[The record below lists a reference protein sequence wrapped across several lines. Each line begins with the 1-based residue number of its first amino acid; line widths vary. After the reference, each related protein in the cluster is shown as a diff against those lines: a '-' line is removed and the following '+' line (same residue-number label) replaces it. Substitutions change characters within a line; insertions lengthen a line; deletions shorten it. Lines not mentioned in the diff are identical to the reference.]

1 MPARP
6 VSAAQP
12 ALFDGHEPPE
22 VSPVMASR
30 STTVH
35 AEVDPKTLRRAD
47 GELRTVR
54 KPVEMAVLEP
64 KTRRITLWSRKAWL
78 LLVSYSLT
86 TDPAKIADG
95 MVWRIP
101 VKTLMR
107 DASFSSRDHAHI
119 KESIRECQRTLV
131 EWSESVRNPH
141 TGEIRTWA
149 SSQLLGSVEFVTNAA
164 GRECIEWS
172 LPPTLLK
179 ELRAYQHYYMLSLNV
194 VAQIGLNSTLSLY
207 EIICRYRTNPSGL
220 TMRRPWQEW
229 VPVLTGESD
238 ESARIRSQIRYGKH
252 KGEGRERYGEFRYFN
267 RDVVQKAVKEL
278 NAVQEEFLVEPIFI
292 KEGRAVKELQFRIH
306 HRKGF
311 TAARIAD
318 LSEQDQSAV
327 ESAVSVGVNEKVAK
341 DLVRQYGSDQVRA
354 GVEDA
359 ERVSGLQNPAGY
371 VVAKVR
377 STAQAKDSPT
387 QSPVPAHVKPPPT
400 PEEGMRLALEGFR
413 ASRVENAKVH
423 WPELP
428 VEVQEDYLKR
438 FEDFARQRYPYLV
451 REFTATKLKK
461 PIVRANF
468 FQWLAE
474 TVANESG
481 PGWTPSAEQLVAHL
495 VAHSAPIPRPVA
507 TAKPARSRHR

>member
-1 MPARP
+1 
-6 VSAAQP
+6 
-12 ALFDGHEPPE
+12 
-22 VSPVMASR
+22 MAS
-30 STTVH
+30 
-35 AEVDPKTLRRAD
+35 EVDPGTLRKAD

-64 KTRRITLWSRKAWL
+64 RTRRITLWSRKAWL

-86 TDPAKIADG
+86 TDPAKISDG
-95 MVWRIP
+95 MVWRVP
-101 VKTLMR
+101 LRTLMR

-141 TGEIRTWA
+141 TGEVRTWA
-149 SSQLLGSVEFVTNAA
+149 SSQLLGSVEFVINAA

-194 VAQIGLNSTLSLY
+194 VAEIGLNSTLSLY

-220 TMRRPWQEW
+220 TMRRAWQEW

-238 ESARIRSQIRYGKH
+238 ESARIRSQIRYGRQQ
-252 KGEGRERYGEFRYFN
+252 GETRERYGEFRYFN

-278 NAVQEEFLVEPIFI
+278 NAVQDEFLVEPILI

-311 TAARIAD
+311 TPARAAD
-318 LSEQDQSAV
+318 LTEQEQSAV
-327 ESAVSVGVNEKVAK
+327 QNAVKVGVNEKVAK
-341 DLVRQYGSDQVRA
+341 NLARQYGGEQLQASVKNAQRTT
-354 GVEDA
+354 
-359 ERVSGLQNPAGY
+359 GLQNPAGF

-377 STAQAKDSPT
+377 ATAQAPDES
-387 QSPVPAHVKPPPT
+387 VPARGTAQPKVQPT

-413 ASRVENAKVH
+413 ASRVENAKAH
-423 WPELP
+423 WPEVP
-428 VEVQEDYLKR
+428 AEVQEDYLRR
-438 FEDFARQRYPYLV
+438 FEAFARDRFAYLL
-451 REFTATKLKK
+451 RDFTATGLKK

-474 TVANESG
+474 TMANESG

-495 VAHSAPIPRPVA
+495 VAQSSPAPSSAIA
-507 TAKPARSRHR
+507 TKPARKRR

>member
-1 MPARP
+1 MPTLG
-6 VSAAQP
+6 AA
-12 ALFDGHEPPE
+12 EI
-22 VSPVMASR
+22 
-30 STTVH
+30 
-35 AEVDPKTLRRAD
+35 DPHTLRRAD
-47 GELRTVR
+47 GALRTVR

-86 TDPAKIADG
+86 SDPAKVADG

-131 EWSESVRNPH
+131 EWSESVRNPQ
-141 TGEIRTWA
+141 TGEVRTWA

-179 ELRAYQHYYMLSLNV
+179 ELRAYQHYYMLSLGV

-207 EIICRYRTNPSGL
+207 EIVCRYRTNPSGL
-220 TMRRPWQEW
+220 TMRRPWQDW
-229 VPVLTGESD
+229 VPILTGESD
-238 ESARIRSQIRYGKH
+238 ESARIRSQLRYGRQKA
-252 KGEGRERYGEFRYFN
+252 ESRERYGEFRYFN

-278 NAVQEEFLVEPIFI
+278 NAVQDEFVVEPILI

-306 HRKGF
+306 ARKSFSTLRDAG
-311 TAARIAD
+311 
-318 LSEQDQSAV
+318 LSEQEQSAV
-327 ESAVSVGVNEKVAK
+327 ESAVSVGVHAKVAQS
-341 DLVRQYGSDQVRA
+341 LVREYGSEDVQASVE
-354 GVEDA
+354 GVLHA
-359 ERVSGLQNPAGY
+359 TGLQNPAGL

-377 STAQAKDSPT
+377 ALAQTKTAVQHPGSAAIRQPS
-387 QSPVPAHVKPPPT
+387 
-400 PEEGMRLALEGFR
+400 PEEGMRRALEGFR
-413 ASRVENAKVH
+413 ASRVESAKAH

-428 VEVQEDYLKR
+428 VEVRDDYLKR
-438 FEDFARQRYPYLV
+438 FEAFARERFAYLLKDFA
-451 REFTATKLKK
+451 ATGLKK

-474 TVANESG
+474 TMANESG
-481 PGWTPSAEQLVAHL
+481 PGWTPSAEHLVAHL
-495 VAHSAPIPRPVA
+495 LAQADTTATPDASGGSARQ
-507 TAKPARSRHR
+507 RR

>member
-1 MPARP
+1 MPAR
-6 VSAAQP
+6 STSRCQP
-12 ALFDGHEPPE
+12 ALFDAQEE
-22 VSPVMASR
+22 VVANVATGAPASSPGA
-30 STTVH
+30 
-35 AEVDPKTLRRAD
+35 AEIDPRTLRRAD

-86 TDPAKIADG
+86 SDPAKVADG

-131 EWSESVRNPH
+131 EWSESVRDPR
-141 TGEIRTWA
+141 TREIRTWA

-179 ELRAYQHYYMLSLNV
+179 ELRAYQHYYMLSLSV

-220 TMRRPWQEW
+220 TMRRPWQDW
-229 VPVLTGESD
+229 VPILTGESD
-238 ESARIRSQIRYGKH
+238 ESARIRSQLRYGRQKAEL
-252 KGEGRERYGEFRYFN
+252 KERYGEFRYFN
-267 RDVVQKAVKEL
+267 RDVVQKAVREL
-278 NAVQEEFLVEPIFI
+278 NAVQDDFLVEPLLI

-306 HRKGF
+306 ARKSF
-311 TAARIAD
+311 SMSRDAV
-318 LSEQDQSAV
+318 LSEQEQSAV
-327 ESAVSVGVNEKVAK
+327 ESAVGVGVHEKVAQS
-341 DLVRQYGSDQVRA
+341 LVREFGSEHVRA
-354 GVEDA
+354 SVEGVEKA
-359 ERVSGLQNPAGY
+359 AGLQNPAGL
-371 VVAKVR
+371 VVAKVKAR
-377 STAQAKDSPT
+377 AQTKAAVQRP
-387 QSPVPAHVKPPPT
+387 QPVESRPPT
-400 PEEGMRLALEGFR
+400 PEEGMRRALEGFR
-413 ASRVENAKVH
+413 ASRVESAKAH

-428 VEVQEDYLKR
+428 VEVQDDYFKR
-438 FEDFARQRYPYLV
+438 FEGFAKERFPYLLKDFA
-451 REFTATKLKK
+451 ATGLKK

-468 FQWLAE
+468 FHWLAE
-474 TVANESG
+474 TMANESG
-481 PGWTPSAEQLVAHL
+481 PGWTPSAEHLVAHL
-495 VAHSAPIPRPVA
+495 VAQADTTTAPAVSDGSVRQ
-507 TAKPARSRHR
+507 RR

>member
-1 MPARP
+1 MSNRSIP
-6 VSAAQP
+6 AAQP
-12 ALFDGHEPPE
+12 ALFDGQEPTPDTARAQTL
-22 VSPVMASR
+22 VPGA
-30 STTVH
+30 T
-35 AEVDPKTLRRAD
+35 AEIDPGTLRRAD

-64 KTRRITLWSRKAWL
+64 RTRRITLWSRKAWL

-101 VKTLMR
+101 LRTLMR
-107 DASFSSRDHAHI
+107 DACFSSRDHAHI

-131 EWSESVRNPH
+131 EWSESVRNPQ
-141 TGEIRTWA
+141 TGEVRTWA

-194 VAQIGLNSTLSLY
+194 VAEIGLNSTLSLY
-207 EIICRYRTNPSGL
+207 EIVCRYRTNPSGL
-220 TMRRPWQEW
+220 TMRRSWQEW

-252 KGEGRERYGEFRYFN
+252 KGEVKERYGEFRYFN
-267 RDVVQKAVKEL
+267 RDVIQKAVKEL
-278 NAVQEEFLVEPIFI
+278 NAVQDEFLVEPILI

-311 TAARIAD
+311 VAARTAE
-318 LSEQDQSAV
+318 LTEQEQAAVQSAV
-327 ESAVSVGVNEKVAK
+327 GVGVNEKVAK
-341 DLVRQYGSDQVRA
+341 DLVRQYGGEQLRA

-359 ERVSGLQNPAGY
+359 QRASGLQNPAGF

-377 STAQAKDSPT
+377 AAAVAGEGAAQEQTAA
-387 QSPVPAHVKPPPT
+387 PARPQPT

-413 ASRVENAKVH
+413 ASRVENAKAH

-428 VEVQEDYLKR
+428 SEVQEDYLQR
-438 FEDFARQRYPYLV
+438 FEAFARERFPYLL
-451 REFTATKLKK
+451 RDFSATGLKK

-495 VAHSAPIPRPVA
+495 VAQASPAPAPAVN
-507 TAKPARSRHR
+507 AKPARKRR

>member
-1 MPARP
+1 MPRR
-6 VSAAQP
+6 STTQIQP
-12 ALFDGHEPPE
+12 ALFDGQQTSAEIPTKPTLALANHP
-22 VSPVMASR
+22 
-30 STTVH
+30 
-35 AEVDPKTLRRAD
+35 EVDPQTLRRAD

-131 EWSESVRNPH
+131 EWSESVRNSQ

-179 ELRAYQHYYMLSLNV
+179 ELRAYQHYYMLSLGV

-207 EIICRYRTNPSGL
+207 EIVCRYRTNPSGL

-238 ESARIRSQIRYGKH
+238 ESARIRSQIRYGRH
-252 KGEGRERYGEFRYFN
+252 KAEARERYGEFRYFN

-278 NAVQEEFLVEPIFI
+278 NAVQDEFLVEPLLI
-292 KEGRAVKELQFRIH
+292 KEGRAVKELQFRIYP
-306 HRKGF
+306 RKAF
-311 TAARIAD
+311 TTSRHD
-318 LSEQDQSAV
+318 KLSEQEQSAV
-327 ESAVSVGVNEKVAK
+327 ESAVNVGVNEKVARK
-341 DLVRQYGSDQVRA
+341 LVRQYGSDEVRA
-354 GVEDA
+354 GVEEA
-359 ERVSGLQNPAGY
+359 ERVPGLKNPAGY
-371 VVAKVR
+371 VVAQVR
-377 STAQAKDSPT
+377 ASGQAELDTRPSE
-387 QSPVPAHVKPPPT
+387 PAARRPPT

-413 ASRVENAKVH
+413 ASRVENAKAH
-423 WPELP
+423 WPDLP
-428 VEVQEDYLKR
+428 VEVQDDYLRR
-438 FEDFARQRYPYLV
+438 FEAFARERYPYLL
-451 REFTATKLKK
+451 REFAATKLKK

-495 VAHSAPIPRPVA
+495 VAQADAA
-507 TAKPARSRHR
+507 TAPAGPVQGAKPRR

>member
-1 MPARP
+1 MDPPANR
-6 VSAAQP
+6 VRVNTAATAP
-12 ALFDGHEPPE
+12 A
-22 VSPVMASR
+22 
-30 STTVH
+30 
-35 AEVDPKTLRRAD
+35 AEVDPGTLRRAD

-64 KTRRITLWSRKAWL
+64 RTRRITLWSRKAWL
-78 LLVSYSLT
+78 LLVSYSLNT
-86 TDPAKIADG
+86 EAAKIADG

-101 VKTLMR
+101 LRTLMR

-131 EWSESVRNPH
+131 EWSESVRDPR
-141 TGEIRTWA
+141 TGEVRTWA

-194 VAQIGLNSTLSLY
+194 VAEIGLNSTLSLY
-207 EIICRYRTNPSGL
+207 EIVCRYRSNPSGL

-238 ESARIRSQIRYGKH
+238 ESARIRSQIRYGKQA
-252 KGEGRERYGEFRYFN
+252 GEARERYGEFRYFN
-267 RDVVQKAVKEL
+267 RDVVQKAVREL
-278 NAVQEEFLVEPIFI
+278 NAVQDEFLVEPVLI

-311 TAARIAD
+311 VAARGGE
-318 LSEQDQSAV
+318 LSAQEQSAV
-327 ESAVSVGVNEKVAK
+327 DSAVGVGVNEKVARS
-341 DLVRQYGSDQVRA
+341 LVRQYGGEQLRA
-354 GVEDA
+354 GVEQA
-359 ERVSGLQNPAGY
+359 GQASGLQNPAGF
-371 VVAKVR
+371 VVAQVR
-377 STAQAKDSPT
+377 AQARAGDAAPGPAAAPT
-387 QSPVPAHVKPPPT
+387 RPQPT
-400 PEEGMRLALEGFR
+400 PEEGMRLALEDFR
-413 ASRVENAKVH
+413 ASRVENAKAH
-423 WPELP
+423 WPEVP
-428 VEVQEDYLKR
+428 VEVQEDYLRR
-438 FEDFARQRYPYLV
+438 FEAFARERFPYLL
-451 REFTATKLKK
+451 RDFTATGLKK

-474 TVANESG
+474 TMANESG

-495 VAHSAPIPRPVA
+495 VAQAPPAPSPSAA
-507 TAKPARSRHR
+507 AKPARKRR

>member
-1 MPARP
+1 M
-6 VSAAQP
+6 
-12 ALFDGHEPPE
+12 LFQGQDAGGAPPE
-22 VSPVMASR
+22 PSAVPASPQLAG
-30 STTVH
+30 H
-35 AEVDPKTLRRAD
+35 AEVDPGTLRRAD

-64 KTRRITLWSRKAWL
+64 RTRRITLWSRKAWL

-95 MVWRIP
+95 MVWRVP
-101 VKTLMR
+101 VKMLMR
-107 DASFSSRDHAHI
+107 DACFSSRDHAHI
-119 KESIRECQRTLV
+119 KDSIRECQRTLV
-131 EWSESVRNPH
+131 EWSESVRNPQ

-179 ELRAYQHYYMLSLNV
+179 ELRAYQHYYMLSLGV

-207 EIICRYRTNPSGL
+207 EIVCRYRTNPSGL

-229 VPVLTGESD
+229 VSILTGESD
-238 ESARIRSQIRYGKH
+238 ESARIRSQIRYGRH
-252 KGEGRERYGEFRYFN
+252 KGEARERYGEFRYFN

-278 NAVQEEFLVEPIFI
+278 NAVQDEFLVEPILI
-292 KEGRAVKELQFRIH
+292 KEGRAVRELQFRIH
-306 HRKGF
+306 PRKAF
-311 TAARIAD
+311 AMSRRET
-318 LSEQDQSAV
+318 LTEQEQSAV
-327 ESAVSVGVNEKVAK
+327 DSAVSVGVSEKVARN
-341 DLVRQYGSDQVRA
+341 LVQQYGSEGVRA

-359 ERVSGLQNPAGY
+359 ERSSGLQNPAGY
-371 VVAKVR
+371 VVAQVR
-377 STAQAKDSPT
+377 AGGQAKAPPRASA
-387 QSPVPAHVKPPPT
+387 PAAKRPPT

-413 ASRVENAKVH
+413 ASRVESAKAH

-428 VEVQEDYLKR
+428 VEVQDDYLQR
-438 FEDFARQRYPYLV
+438 FEAFARERYPYLL
-451 REFTATKLKK
+451 RDFAATRLKK

-495 VAHSAPIPRPVA
+495 VAQVDTAALPPAPA
-507 TAKPARSRHR
+507 ETAKPRR